1 MKDYFSLSFNNLK
14 RRKTRSWLTMIGI
27 FIGIAAVVA
36 LISLGQGLQTAIEKQ
51 FEDFGSDRIIIQ
63 EKGLQ
68 GPPGSGTSQSTKLTS
83 EDIEIIKGVRGVESA
98 AGMLLKTARIEHNDE
113 IKFNFI
119 VGIPLASD
127 EKEALDF
134 FNVESGRDLKE
145 DDDKKAVVGI
155 SYAEGKVFDKKLDL
169 GNRIIIEGESFEI
182 VGIMERIGNPYDDAS
197 VVIPKETM
205 GEIYNI
211 EDEES
216 QIYVKVKDVN
226 EIDRVKE
233 DIERELRKE
242 RGEEEG
248 RETFEVTTA
257 EQFLEAFMNIFG
269 VVQAVLVGIAAIS
282 LLVGGI
288 GIANTMYTSV
298 LERTKEIG
306 TMKAVGAKNSDIL
319 ILFLIESGMLGL
331 IGGVIGI
338 IIGIGLS
345 KTAEYIAMTQL
356 GTNLLQAS
364 VDPILIGGALAFS
377 FLIGAISGVFPAM
390 QASKLKP
397 VDALRYE

>member
-1 MKDYFSLSFNNLK
+1 MKDYFSLSFNNLR

-36 LISLGQGLQTAIEKQ
+36 LISLGQGLQASIEKQ
-51 FEDFGSDRIIIQ
+51 FQEFGSDRIIIS
-63 EKGLQ
+63 EKGVQ

-83 EDIEIIKGVRGVESA
+83 KDIDVIRQVRGVESV
-98 AGMLLKTARIEHNDE
+98 AGALFKTARIEYNDE
-113 IKFNFI
+113 IKFNF
-119 VGIPLASD
+119 VFGMPLSQE
-127 EKEALDF
+127 EKEAIVF
-134 FNVESGRDLKE
+134 FDIEKGRDLKE
-145 DDDKKAVVGI
+145 GDGRKAIVGI
-155 SYAEGKVFDKKLDL
+155 SYAEKKVFEKELEIGSKI
-169 GNRIIIEGESFEI
+169 NIEGEDFEI
-182 VGIMERIGNPYDDAS
+182 VGILKRIGNPYDDAS
-197 VVIPKETM
+197 IIIPKETM
-205 GEIYNI
+205 KEIYNI

-216 QIYVKVKDVN
+216 QIYVKVADVN
-226 EIDRVKE
+226 EIDRVKA
-233 DIERELRKE
+233 DIERALRKE
-242 RGEEEG
+242 RNEDEG
-248 RETFEVTTA
+248 KETFQVTTS
-257 EQFLEAFMNIFG
+257 EQFLEAFINIFG

-338 IIGIGLS
+338 GVGLGLS
-345 KTAEYIAMTQL
+345 KTAEYIATAQL

-364 VDPILIGGALAFS
+364 IDPVLILGALAFS
-377 FLIGAISGVFPAM
+377 FLIGTASGVFPAM
-390 QASKLKP
+390 QAAKLKP